1 MSGSSKD
8 QVLRIV
14 HSKEVQEKRYAYHAH
29 DAREVLSVLAS
40 SPEGLTESAVL
51 KRLKAD
57 GPNAFT
63 PQKQTLFVVKILKQL
78 QSPLALVL
86 VVAFL
91 VTLALQEFVDAFVIS
106 FALLIAVVVGVLQ
119 EGKAS
124 NAFQKLADSQVRR
137 ATVLRAGAKH
147 EIDGADLVRG
157 DVVVLQSGARIPADL
172 RLIETKQL
180 KTNEATLTGEWRGVD
195 KQAKPVQQGTPLA
208 LRASMAYMGTYV
220 AEGYGLG
227 VVVATG
233 DSTEVGKL
241 ASSMRDVVEVATPLQ
256 DEMRRLSQKM
266 LVIIVGLI
274 VAIFV
279 IGMLTGQGLNDML
292 LMSIAIA
299 VAAVPEGLPAAV
311 TIILAVGMEALL
323 RRGGLV
329 RNLLAAETLGS
340 TTYVLTDK
348 TGTLTEGQMA
358 ITGLVVGDGEL
369 VLANDFSKYDDAAKI
384 FQMSLAAT
392 DAYVDT
398 QGAKRVVRGDAE
410 ERTIYTVAETLPLES
425 GGETWQAV
433 RTDYLPFTSEQRYA
447 AGLVPQAAGN
457 ILCVNGAPNV
467 LLHAATKRLVDG
479 TVVPLE
485 SDTKQA
491 LRQVIE
497 AETSQGHRL
506 IAVGYKDVSYEA
518 IPEHKKTLIE
528 ELIFVGVLVFSDPV
542 RQGVEQAIAGV
553 QSAGARVV
561 LITGDNPQT
570 ALSIARATGIT
581 DDEGVALTGSDLET
595 LTDDEVKVALAEVS
609 VFARVLPEQK
619 LRIASV
625 LQQQG
630 EIVAMTGDGIN
641 DAPALRR
648 ANIGIAVGSGTEVA
662 KEASDLVLLT
672 NSFDVIYA
680 AIEEGRRIV
689 SNLRKIVGYLI
700 STSLSEVVIIA
711 AALLTGGAIP
721 LLPAQILWANVIEEG
736 LMSVAFAFEK
746 GEKGAMRRK
755 PRDVHEEGLISRAML
770 LFIMFVVSTL
780 AVLNLAL
787 YFYIRSL
794 DVSTEV
800 LQSIMFLSIAIDS
813 LFISFSFRSLSVPLW
828 RIPLLSNLFFVGA
841 FLLSLVLLAVVLTVP
856 FFQYLLSYTPL
867 PAQFILLPV
876 LASAASM
883 LLVELAKWLF
893 FERQK

>member
-14 HSKEVQEKRYAYHAH
+14 HAKELQEKRYTYHAH
-29 DAREVLSVLAS
+29 DVREVLSVLAS
-40 SPEGLTESAVL
+40 SPEGITNQSAA
-51 KRLKAD
+51 KRLAAE
-57 GPNAFT
+57 GHNAFT
-63 PQKQTLFVVKILKQL
+63 PQKQTSFMMKLFRQL

-91 VTLALQEFVDAFVIS
+91 ITLALQEYIDAFVIS
-106 FALLIAVVVGVLQ
+106 VALLVAVTVGVIQ

-124 NAFQKLADSQVRR
+124 TAFQKLADSQVRR
-137 ATVLRAGAKH
+137 TTVLRAGVKH
-147 EIDGADLVRG
+147 EIDVAELVRG
-157 DVVVLQSGARIPADL
+157 DVVVLQNGARIPADL
-172 RLIETKQL
+172 RLIEAKQL
-180 KTNEATLTGEWRGVD
+180 KTNEATLTGEWRSVE
-195 KQAKPVQQGTPLA
+195 KQTKPVQQGTPLA

-233 DSTEVGKL
+233 DNTEVGKL
-241 ASSMRDVVEVATPLQ
+241 AASMRDVTEVATPLQ
-256 DEMRRLSQKM
+256 DEIRRLSHK
-266 LVIIVGLI
+266 LVIIICVLV
-274 VAIFV
+274 VAIFC
-279 IGMLTGQGLNDML
+279 IGLFTGQPLGDML

-299 VAAVPEGLPAAV
+299 VAVVPEGLPAAV

-323 RRGGLV
+323 KRGGLV

-358 ITGLVVGDGEL
+358 ITGLIVGDGEL
-369 VLANDFSKYDDAAKI
+369 VLAKDFAQYDDAPDI
-384 FQMSLAAT
+384 LQMALAAT
-392 DAYVDT
+392 EAYVDV
-398 QGAKRVVRGDAE
+398 QGEMRVIRGDAE
-410 ERTIYTVAETLPLES
+410 ERAIYAVAETLPTTS
-425 GGETWQAV
+425 GETLQSL
-433 RTDYLPFTSEQRYA
+433 RTDYIPFTSEQRYA
-447 AGLVPQAAGN
+447 AGLVPYDSGHL
-457 ILCVNGAPNV
+457 LCVNGAPNI
-467 LLHAATKRLVDG
+467 LLHAATQRLVDG
-479 TVVPLE
+479 TVLPLD
-485 SDTKQA
+485 SDMKQA
-491 LRQVIE
+491 LRHVIE
-497 AETSQGHRL
+497 TETSQGHRL
-506 IAVGYKDVSYEA
+506 IAVGYKKVSYRT
-518 IPEHKKTLIE
+518 IPEQQKTLIE
-528 ELIFVGVLVFSDPV
+528 ELVLVGIMVFSDPV
-542 RQGVEQAIAGV
+542 RKGVEVAIAGV

-581 DDEGVALTGSDLET
+581 DEDGVALTGSDLEQ
-595 LTDDEVKVALAEVS
+595 LTDDEVRVALAEVS

-625 LQQQG
+625 LQQHG

-700 STSLSEVVIIA
+700 STNLSEVVIIS

-721 LLPAQILWANVIEEG
+721 LLPAQILWANIIEEG

-746 GEKGAMRRK
+746 GEKGAMKRK

-770 LFIMFVVSTL
+770 WFVLFVVTVL
-780 AVLNLAL
+780 AIINLVL
-787 YFYIRSL
+787 YFYVRSL
-794 DVSTEV
+794 GVSTEV

-813 LFISFSFRSLSVPLW
+813 LFISFAFRSLSVPLW
-828 RIPLLSNLFFVGA
+828 RIPLFSNLFFLGA
-841 FLLSLVLLAVVLTVP
+841 FVVNIALLLIVLTVP

-876 LASAASM
+876 LASAAS
-883 LLVELAKWLF
+883 LLCVEIAKWLF